1 MKRIILILAII
12 LSAAVTADAFEKGYE
27 KRVEAYAFAG
37 LTDYN
42 KSLFGV
48 SMVNGWRI
56 TPSSYVGLGVGYEY
70 SDILYVIRMKGNQSA
85 PQHMFPVYGEYKFNF
100 HPETVSSPFLVVDA
114 GWVFNT
120 NGEDKE
126 GIDTKSAYGLM
137 ASARYGIDVSV
148 GDNLRVTCSVGPRIQ
163 HIRVTEKYSQ
173 YGKWEYRFLHNY
185 LTSICAHIGL
195 IF

>member
-12 LSAAVTADAFEKGYE
+12 LSAAVTAGAFEKGYE

-42 KSLFGV
+42 KSQFGV

-56 TPSSYVGLGVGYEY
+56 TSSSYVGMGVGYEY

-148 GDNLRVTCSVGPRIQ
+148 GDNLRVTCSIGPRIQ

-173 YGKWEYRFLHNY
+173 YGKWEYRFLHDY
-185 LTSICAHIGL
+185 LASVSGVIKV
-195 IF
+195 

>member
-1 MKRIILILAII
+1 MKRIILIIAIA
-12 LSAAVTADAFEKGYE
+12 LSSAATAGAFEKGYE

-70 SDILYVIRMKGNQSA
+70 SDILYMIRMKGTQSA

-114 GWVFNT
+114 GWIFNT

-137 ASARYGIDVSV
+137 ARARYGIDVSV

-173 YGKWEYRFLHNY
+173 YGKWEYRFLHDY
-185 LTSICAHIGL
+185 LASVCAHIGL

>member
-12 LSAAVTADAFEKGYE
+12 LSAAVTAGAFEKGYE

-148 GDNLRVTCSVGPRIQ
+148 GDKLRVTCSVGPRIQ

-185 LTSICAHIGL
+185 LTSI
-195 IF
+195 